1 MRAIMR
7 AVAKNSSGLLAAL
20 FVALRLAGVTDWPW
34 WWVLA
39 PVWILAVLLWLVP
52 VIAMIA
58 VARIQARRAM
68 RGAFEEFASLWPGS
82 VVARGMRRRDVR
94 RLLLARGMRRRDV
107 RRLLAGGASGPSAA
121 GAAGIPG
128 FPDFGEILERHLRDQ
143 GWSPPEDPQ

>member
-94 RLLLARGMRRRDV
+94 RLL
-107 RRLLAGGASGPSAA
+107 AGGASGPSAA